1 LGLTPPKQGATA
13 FRPIRR
19 DSLRADEPVRK
30 VTIVG
35 GGTAGWMTAAVLS
48 QWLSK
53 VEIRLIESEE
63 IGTVGVGEATIPHI
77 RNFLALAG
85 MDELKMISESKATFK
100 LGIQFVDWGAPGETY
115 IHGFGKIG
123 RDMLWLHPHQLW
135 LAARGRI
142 PDKIQHFDHYALNC
156 EACLNNRFAFPDK
169 SNPHSPL
176 ADIDYAYHFD
186 ASLFARYL
194 RAESE
199 ARGVTRIEGRIVEVL
214 QDAESG
220 FVERLRLADGRE
232 VDGDLFIDCS
242 GMRALLIG
250 DALGN
255 GYEDWNKWLLC
266 DRAQAV
272 PCASVEPL
280 TPYTRSTARKAG
292 WQWRIPLQHRIG
304 NGYVYASELIS
315 DEEVAET
322 LMANLD
328 GEASSEP
335 RPVRFRPGRRLKP
348 WDKNVIALGLSSG
361 FLEPL
366 ESTSIHLIQT
376 GVHRLLAM
384 FPSTGFSQPDIDE
397 YNLQARTE
405 YEDVRDFIIAHY
417 KVTRR
422 GGDPFWDHVRT
433 MDVPDTLRTR
443 LELFRSSGRFFRHIA
458 QELFSEES
466 WVQVLIGQG
475 LDMRPDPVTQ
485 FVSDEG
491 LGDFLGDIAGVVED
505 VALKMPDHGAFV
517 RSLPS
522 SSQAKPAPAVI
533 PSINFNL
540 RYERAET
547 TN

>member
-1 LGLTPPKQGATA
+1 MAN
-13 FRPIRR
+13 
-19 DSLRADEPVRK
+19 ADQPVRK

-53 VEIRLIESEE
+53 VEIKLVESDE
-63 IGTVGVGEATIPHI
+63 IGAIGVGEATIPHI
-77 RNFLALAG
+77 RNFVALAG
-85 MDELKMISESKATFK
+85 LDELKMISESKATFK

-135 LAARGRI
+135 LAARERN
-142 PDKIQHFDHYALNC
+142 PDSVLHFDHYSINC
-156 EACLNNRFAFPDK
+156 VACLKNRFAFPDGR
-169 SNPHSPL
+169 NPNSPL
-176 ADIDYAYHFD
+176 ADMDYAYHFD

-199 ARGVTRIEGRIVEVL
+199 ARGVTRVEGRIVEVI
-214 QDAESG
+214 QRPESG
-220 FVERLRLADGRE
+220 FVSSVRLSDGRE

-255 GYEDWNKWLLC
+255 GYEDWKHWLPC

-304 NGYVYASELIS
+304 NGYVYASDLIS
-315 DEEVAET
+315 DEEVAES
-322 LMANLD
+322 LLGNLD
-328 GEASSEP
+328 GEALADP
-335 RPVRFRPGRRLKP
+335 RPVRFAPGRRLKS
-348 WDKNVIALGLSSG
+348 WDKNVIAIGLSSG

-376 GVHRLLAM
+376 GIHRVLAM
-384 FPSTGFSQPDIDE
+384 FPSTGFSAADIDE

-405 YEDVRDFIIAHY
+405 YEDIRDFIIAHY

-422 GGDPFWDHVRT
+422 TGDPLWDHVRT
-433 MDVPDTLRTR
+433 MEVPDSLKAR
-443 LELFRSSGRFFRHIA
+443 LDLFQSSGRFFKHNA
-458 QELFSEES
+458 QELFAEES
-466 WVQVLIGQG
+466 WVQVLLGQG
-475 LDMRPDPVTQ
+475 LKMRPDPVTQ
-485 FVSDEG
+485 FVSDEQ
-491 LGDFLGDIAGVVED
+491 LNSFLSDLVEVIDD
-505 VALKMPDHGAFV
+505 VAERMSDV
-517 RSLPS
+517 RVFLRDLASKGQSAPS
-522 SSQAKPAPAVI
+522 AAHL
-533 PSINFNL
+533 NFAL
-540 RYERAET
+540 RYGRGEPVS
-547 TN
+547 

>member
-1 LGLTPPKQGATA
+1 MASA
-13 FRPIRR
+13 E
-19 DSLRADEPVRK
+19 EPVRK
-30 VTIVG
+30 ITIVG

-48 QWLSK
+48 KWLSK
-53 VEIRLIESEE
+53 VEVRLIESEE

-85 MDELKMISESKATFK
+85 LDELKMISESKATFK
-100 LGIQFVDWGAPGETY
+100 LGIQFIDWGAPGETY

-135 LAARGRI
+135 LAARRRTPG
-142 PDKIQHFDHYALNC
+142 KVLHFDNYSINC
-156 EACLNNRFAFPDK
+156 VACLKNRFAFPDPR
-169 SNPHSPL
+169 NPNSPL
-176 ADIDYAYHFD
+176 ADMDYAYHFD

-199 ARGVTRIEGRIVEVL
+199 TRGVTRVEGRIVEVL
-214 QDAESG
+214 QHPDSG
-220 FVERLRLADGRE
+220 FVTAVRLNDGRE

-255 GYEDWNKWLLC
+255 GYEDWKHWLPC

-272 PCASVEPL
+272 PCASVDPL

-304 NGYVYASELIS
+304 NGYVYASDLIS
-315 DEEVAET
+315 DEEVAEN
-322 LMANLD
+322 LLGNLD
-328 GEASSEP
+328 GEALADP
-335 RPVRFRPGRRLKP
+335 RPVRFAPGRRLKS
-348 WDKNVIALGLSSG
+348 WDKNVIAIGLSSG

-376 GVHRLLAM
+376 GIHRVLAM
-384 FPSTGFSQPDIDE
+384 FPSNGFSAPDIDE

-422 GGDPFWDHVRT
+422 SGDPFWDHVRT
-433 MDVPDTLRTR
+433 MEVPDSLKAR
-443 LELFRSSGRFFRHIA
+443 LELFASSGRFFKHNA
-458 QELFSEES
+458 QELFAEES
-466 WVQVLIGQG
+466 WVQVLLGQG
-475 LDMRPDPVTQ
+475 FSMTPDPVTQ
-485 FVSDEG
+485 FVSDEQ
-491 LGDFLGDIAGVVED
+491 LDSFLGDLVEVIDD
-505 VALKMPDHGAFV
+505 VAGRMSDAAAFV
-517 RSLPS
+517 RGLPS
-522 SSQAKPAPAVI
+522 RTETATAAPHL
-533 PSINFNL
+533 NFAL
-540 RYERAET
+540 RYDRGEPVT
-547 TN
+547 